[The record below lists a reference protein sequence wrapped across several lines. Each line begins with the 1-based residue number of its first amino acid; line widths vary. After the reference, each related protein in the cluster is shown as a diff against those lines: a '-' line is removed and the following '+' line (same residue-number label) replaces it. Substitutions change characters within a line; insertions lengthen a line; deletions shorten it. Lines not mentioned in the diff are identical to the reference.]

1 MSAAPGRQDQTM
13 PPVLPEPSV
22 QATPTPVEQPALIAQ
37 VERLHAVVA
46 VVASLVAFALTS
58 RPIWS
63 AVVAGTLV
71 GAANF
76 HMLALVT
83 TRLVSGS
90 NTSRQVA
97 IGVLLLKFTVL
108 AGVLGAVVKWLQPD
122 GITFVAAL
130 TLAPVCLVT
139 VILRGRKEVTAPT
152 GSPLEVR

>member
-1 MSAAPGRQDQTM
+1 MSAAPGRLDQTM
-13 PPVLPEPSV
+13 PPAPQEPSV
-22 QATPTPVEQPALIAQ
+22 QVTASPVEQPALIAQ
-37 VERLHAVVA
+37 VERLHAIVA
-46 VVASLVAFALTS
+46 LVASVVAFALTS

-76 HMLALVT
+76 HMLALLT

-108 AGVLGAVVKWLQPD
+108 AGVLGAVVQWLKPD
-122 GITFVAAL
+122 GVTFVAAL

-139 VILRGRKEVTAPT
+139 VVLRGRKEAIAPT
-152 GSPLEVR
+152 DSPLEVR